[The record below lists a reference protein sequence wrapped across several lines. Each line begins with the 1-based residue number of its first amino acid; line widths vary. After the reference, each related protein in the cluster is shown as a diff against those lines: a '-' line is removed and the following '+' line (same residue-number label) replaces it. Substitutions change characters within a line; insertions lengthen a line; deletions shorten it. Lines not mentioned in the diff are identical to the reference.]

1 MIQAPSLSPAVGD
14 TVRTPIIPRRRPLT
28 ARVGVFS
35 VGLHMYWPQFPGL
48 KEELAGY
55 TGEFVRQV
63 AAEGVEVVDFGLVD
77 DAASA
82 YSLCRKLQ
90 AADLDLIFCDMVTY
104 ATSVTFG
111 IIVREVKTPIV
122 LVALQPLARMNYD
135 KATTYLQLCNDNIC
149 SVPEFTGV
157 AVRMGRKAPPTI
169 IGTLRDDPQARAEIA
184 RWCQIAK
191 VLHDLRGAR
200 LGHFGHPI
208 EAMLDMHS
216 DPTMFTAAF
225 GLHVVQTEADDLLR
239 LHKQVTSEEIAAKV
253 EEIRRMFDFP
263 DPEADPVTMKVTDE
277 DLQMAAHCAA
287 TLDRLIAEFQL
298 DGLAYYYKGEPGSLM
313 ERLCSNLVVGNSLLC
328 AAGFPM
334 CSESDLKTLVA
345 MLIFDRLNIGGSF
358 AEFHPVD
365 FVEDFVLVGHDG
377 PHHLNVAEGKPVL
390 RSLRHFHGKTGHGAS
405 VEFRL
410 KDGPITMLSVSS
422 TYQGKFKFIIG
433 EGVSQQGKIP
443 ATGNTNT
450 RGHFGPNIR
459 DFLGRWFAE
468 GPTHHFALG
477 IGHHAKTI
485 KQIAD
490 LLGIEAVIVPPNE

>member
-1 MIQAPSLSPAVGD
+1 MKPTLIQ
-14 TVRTPIIPRRRPLT
+14 TVEQPVVPRRKPLT

-48 KEELAGY
+48 REELLGY
-55 TGEFVRQV
+55 AATFIQQVR
-63 AAEGVEVVDFGLVD
+63 AEAVEVIDFGMVD

-82 YSLCRKLQ
+82 YAACRKMQ
-90 AADLDLIFCDMVTY
+90 AADLDLVFCDMVTY
-104 ATSVTFG
+104 ATSATFG

-157 AVRMGRKAPPTI
+157 AVRMGKKAPPTI
-169 IGTLRDDPQARAEIA
+169 IGTLHDDPAARAEIA

-200 LGHFGHPI
+200 LAHFGHPI

-239 LHKQVTSEEIAAKV
+239 LHKQVTPEEIARKE
-253 EEIRRMFDFP
+253 EEIRAMFDFP
-263 DPEADPVTMKVTDE
+263 NPEVDPVTMKVTDD
-277 DLQMAAHCAA
+277 DLRTAAHCAA
-287 TLDRLIAEFQL
+287 TLDRFIAEFNV
-298 DGLAYYYKGEPGSLM
+298 DGLTYYYKGEPGSVM
-313 ERLCSNLVVGNSLLC
+313 EKLCSNLIVGNSLLC

-358 AEFHPVD
+358 AEFHPAD

-377 PHHLNVAEGKPVL
+377 PHHLNVADGKPVL
-390 RSLRHFHGKTGHGAS
+390 RSLRHFHGKTGRGAS
-405 VEFRL
+405 VEFCL
-410 KDGPITMLSVSS
+410 KDGPITMLSISS
-422 TYQGKFKFIIG
+422 TDRGRFKFIIG
-433 EGVSQQGKIP
+433 EGESRRGKIP

-459 DFLGRWFAE
+459 DYLGRWFAE

-477 IGHHAKTI
+477 IGHHARTI

-490 LLGIEAVIVPPNE
+490 ILGIEAVIVPPGK